1 VFGAADRFVESF
13 GFSAN
18 REASPEDQDE
28 IAALRANA
36 AKIKAERETNNITSN
51 TLAPP
56 KHIKDGEIIIPDK
69 KDAHI
74 YAKED
79 GPFNKN
85 LIEMN
90 NKMSALISVFVE
102 GVQIIANTTSQG
114 SSSIVNAVVSSG
126 SKESSSVLAG
136 SVDPIG
142 EYRQRAARAIE
153 YVSR

>member
-1 VFGAADRFVESF
+1 
-13 GFSAN
+13 
-18 REASPEDQDE
+18 
-28 IAALRANA
+28 
-36 AKIKAERETNNITSN
+36 
-51 TLAPP
+51 
-56 KHIKDGEIIIPDK
+56 
-69 KDAHI
+69 
-74 YAKED
+74 
-79 GPFNKN
+79 
-85 LIEMN
+85 MN